1 MTVSPVAPSS
11 SLRERRRRETA
22 RTIQLVT
29 VRLGC
34 AHGLDNVTIE
44 MISAE
49 AGISPRTFFNYYAYK
64 EQAVW
69 CDPPEFDP
77 DSVAA
82 FAEGTGSFMADL
94 ETLLVGHLSQLEPD
108 RDLFAGIRTLA
119 EQNPKL
125 LVLKETSLLAL
136 RVKLTDILQRRL
148 HAEETEIVQL
158 CALMVLDTVRLAIE
172 RWSCGEAASVAAS
185 VREMLQR
192 LRHGAALFREDIG
205 S

>member
-1 MTVSPVAPSS
+1 MTLLPVAPSS

-22 RTIQLVT
+22 RAIQLAT

-34 AHGLDNVTIE
+34 AHGLDHVTIE

-77 DSVAA
+77 AAVAA
-82 FAEGTGSFMADL
+82 FAHGTRPLMEDL
-94 ETLLVGHLSQLEPD
+94 EVLLVGHLAQLETD
-108 RDLFAGIRTLA
+108 RDLFAGMRILA
-119 EQNPKL
+119 EQHPKL
-125 LVLKETSLLAL
+125 LVLKETSLLDL
-136 RVKLTDILQRRL
+136 RVKLTDILQQRL
-148 HAEETEIVQL
+148 TEEDPATLQL
-158 CALMVLDTVRLAIE
+158 CALMLLDTIRLSIE
-172 RWSCGEAASVAAS
+172 RWSCGETASIAVS
-185 VREMLQR
+185 VRDMLRR
-192 LRHGAALFREDIG
+192 LRHGAALFREDMG